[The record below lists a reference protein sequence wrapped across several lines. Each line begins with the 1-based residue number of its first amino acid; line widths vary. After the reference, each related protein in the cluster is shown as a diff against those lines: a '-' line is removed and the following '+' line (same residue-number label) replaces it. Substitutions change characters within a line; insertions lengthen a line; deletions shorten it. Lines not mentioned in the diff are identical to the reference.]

1 MYPSLGER
9 HEILDGCDT
18 AGVGVGV
25 IVADKKHC
33 QSSPKNVFLVRDNG
47 GVNTFV
53 GISNICKWS
62 AGDKV

>member
-1 MYPSLGER
+1 MR
-9 HEILDGCDT
+9 HRG
-18 AGVGVGV
+18 GGGP

-53 GISNICKWS
+53 VISNICKWP